1 MRAVVLAGG
10 LGNRLKPLT
19 IVIPK
24 PLVPVGQYSIIEI
37 LARQLAAQGFDR
49 ITISVGHLAS
59 LVEAFCGNGERWG
72 ITIDYLREDEPLGT
86 AGCLSLLDDLQDDR
100 VLVLNGDI
108 LTNADFARAFAIHDP
123 ADGATIFAN
132 ERSVPVEFGVL
143 ESSDA
148 GYLTAYIEKP
158 QLAYRVSMGIYV
170 ISSSIIGEFVPPGMR
185 LDMPDLM
192 RALMKAGRN
201 VRIIPNDDYWLD
213 LGRMEDLSTAT
224 ERFNAEPGLFL
235 P

>member
-24 PLVPVGQYSIIEI
+24 PLVPVGQFSIIEI
-37 LARQLAAQGFDR
+37 LARQLAAQGFER

-59 LVEAFCGNGERWG
+59 LIEAFCGDGAQWD
-72 ITIDYLREDEPLGT
+72 IKIDYLREHKPLGT
-86 AGCLSLLDDLQDDR
+86 AGCLSLLEDLNEDR

-108 LTNADFARAFAIHDP
+108 LTNTNFATAFTAHDP

-143 ESSDA
+143 ESDDT
-148 GYLTAYIEKP
+148 GYLSAYIEKP
-158 QLAYRVSMGIYV
+158 QLSYRVSMGIYV
-170 ISSSIIGEFVPPGMR
+170 ISAAVIKEFVRPGVR

-192 RALMKAGRN
+192 RSLVKAGRK

-213 LGRMEDLSTAT
+213 LGRMDDLAAAT
-224 ERFNAEPGLFL
+224 ERFNADPTVFL

>member
-49 ITISVGHLAS
+49 MTISVGHLAS
-59 LVEAFCGNGERWG
+59 LIETFCGDGERWN
-72 ITIDYLREDEPLGT
+72 IRIDYVRENEPLGT
-86 AGCLSLLDDLQDDR
+86 AGCLSLIDDLDEDR
-100 VLVLNGDI
+100 VLVMNGDI
-108 LTNADFARAFAIHDP
+108 LTNADFGAAFKAHNPD
-123 ADGATIFAN
+123 DGATIFAN
-132 ERSVPVEFGVL
+132 ERTVPVEFGVL
-143 ESSDA
+143 ESDSD
-148 GYLTAYIEKP
+148 GYLEAYIEKP
-158 QLAYRVSMGIYV
+158 TLSYRVSMGIYV
-170 ISSSIIGEFVPPGMR
+170 VSTAVIPEFVRPGVR

-192 RALMKAGRN
+192 KALMNSGRR
-201 VRIIPNDDYWLD
+201 VRIIPNDAYWLD
-213 LGRMEDLSTAT
+213 LGRMDDLSAAT
-224 ERFNAEPGLFL
+224 ERFMADPSVFL

>member
-59 LVEAFCGNGERWG
+59 LIETFCGDGERWN
-72 ITIDYLREDEPLGT
+72 IRIDYVREHEPLGT
-86 AGCLSLLDDLQDDR
+86 AGCLSLIDDLDEDR
-100 VLVLNGDI
+100 VMVLNGDI
-108 LTNADFARAFAIHDP
+108 LTNADFAAAFKAHSAD
-123 ADGATIFAN
+123 DGATIFAN
-132 ERSVPVEFGVL
+132 ERTVPVEFGVL
-143 ESSDA
+143 ESDDD
-148 GYLTAYIEKP
+148 GYLAAYIEKP
-158 QLAYRVSMGIYV
+158 TLSYRVSMGIYV
-170 ISSSIIGEFVPPGMR
+170 VSTSVIPEFVRPGVR

-192 RALMKAGRN
+192 KALMNSGRQ
-201 VRIIPNDDYWLD
+201 VRIIPNDAYWLD
-213 LGRMEDLSTAT
+213 LGRMDDLSAAT
-224 ERFNAEPGLFL
+224 ERFNADPSMFL